1 MSYKP
6 ELVFCGPVAT
16 RSGYGEHARDL
27 LLSLFEMD
35 KFNIKVISINWGETP
50 MNALNPEISDH
61 KKILDAIIPNLQS
74 QPDVWVQCTIPNEFQ
89 AVGKYNIGITAGVE
103 TDLCSGEWIEGC
115 NRMNL
120 VIVPSK
126 HAKDVFINT
135 KYEKRDKQTGQAIGN
150 VEITVPIEIL
160 HEGVRTDI
168 FNRELPLE
176 ENLKNTLDQIKE
188 DFCYLFVG
196 HWLKG
201 DFGQDRKDL
210 SGLIFTFFETFGDTE
225 NPPALLLKASNGS
238 FSITDR
244 SVFLKKIDLIKQMSK
259 KKNLP
264 NVYLLHGDLTDQEM
278 NTLYN
283 HEKVKALVSFT
294 KGEGYGRPIAEF
306 ITTGK
311 PVLVS
316 GWSGHVDFVN
326 PAFHTYLDGK
336 LTEIHQSAVWEGILN
351 KGSNWFTVN
360 YQSAAETLQKVYKKY
375 KSYLSESK
383 KSVKE
388 METKWSYDSMKDKF
402 SVMLDKYVPKFAEKV
417 ALNLPQLKKL
427 PTLKK
432 VENT

>member
-1 MSYKP
+1 MSHKP

-16 RSGYGEHARDL
+16 RSGYGDHARDL
-27 LLSLFEMD
+27 LTSLFEMD
-35 KFNIKVISINWGETP
+35 KFNIKVVSINWGDTP
-50 MNALNPEISDH
+50 MNALNSENPDH
-61 KKILDAIIPNLQS
+61 KKILDCIIPGLQS
-74 QPDVWVQCTIPNEFQ
+74 QPDIWVQCTIPNEFQ
-89 AVGKYNIGITAGVE
+89 PVGKYNIGVTAGVE

-126 HAKDVFINT
+126 HAKDVFVGA

-150 VEITVPIEIL
+150 LEINVPIEVL

-168 FNRELPLE
+168 FGKNLPQVESMVEYL
-176 ENLKNTLDQIKE
+176 NQIKE

-201 DFGQDRKDL
+201 DFGQDRKDV
-210 SGLIFTFFETFGDTE
+210 SGLIYTFIETFGDTE
-225 NPPALLLKASNGS
+225 NPPALLLKASGGA

-244 SVFLKKIDLIKQMSK
+244 TRTLEKIRLIKQMSK

-264 NVYLLHGDLTDQEM
+264 NIYLLYGNLTDEEM

-283 HEKVKALVSFT
+283 HEKVKAFVSFT

-316 GWSGHVDFVN
+316 GWSGHIDFVN
-326 PAFHTYLDGK
+326 PAFHTYLDGELK
-336 LTEIHQSAVWEGILN
+336 PIHESAVWEGILN
-351 KGSNWFTVN
+351 RESSWFTVN
-360 YQSAAETLQKVYKKY
+360 YKLASETLQKVHKKY
-375 KSYLSESK
+375 KTYLSESK
-383 KSVKE
+383 KSINE
-388 METKWSYDSMKDKF
+388 METRWSYDKMREKF
-402 SVMLDKYVPKFAEKV
+402 NIMLDDYLPKFAEKV
-417 ALNLPQLKKL
+417 SLKLPELKKL
-427 PTLKK
+427 PVLKK
-432 VENT
+432 VDS